1 MFQSIKHI
9 VFPHACVACG
19 SRLPNEQHYLC
30 LRCELQLPQALM
42 PTGIQPLEPVFWGRL
57 LLQGAFSNY
66 HFTRGSTVQKMMHT
80 LKYGG
85 DPRVAYHFGRQFG
98 LRLKKLAEPPLIDII
113 VPVPLHPKKERKR
126 GYNQATWIAKG
137 IADILEVDVQQ
148 ALERVEHKKSLTTL
162 NRIERWKQSGELY
175 RNSGIDITGKRLL
188 LVDDVVTTGSTL
200 DSCGNI
206 LMEKEPQA
214 LYIGALAQAMKRY

>member
-1 MFQSIKHI
+1 
-9 VFPHACVACG
+9 
-19 SRLPNEQHYLC
+19 
-30 LRCELQLPQALM
+30 
-42 PTGIQPLEPVFWGRL
+42 
-57 LLQGAFSNY
+57 
-66 HFTRGSTVQKMMHT
+66 
-80 LKYGG
+80 
-85 DPRVAYHFGRQFG
+85 
-98 LRLKKLAEPPLIDII
+98 
-113 VPVPLHPKKERKR
+113 VPLHPKKERKR

-137 IADILEVDVQQ
+137 IADALEVDVQQ

-175 RNSGIDITGKRLL
+175 RNSSIDITGKRLL